1 MRTAELERNT
11 NETKIQC
18 SIDLDGTGASSIDTG
33 VGFFNHMLT
42 LMAFHGGFD
51 LTLTADGDL
60 DVDDHHTIED
70 CGIVLGSVFKEALG
84 DRKGINRYGSFT
96 LPMDETLCNV
106 SLDISGRPISVCHCE
121 LDRDTV
127 GMMSTE
133 MVPEFL
139 RAFAVASGI
148 TLHVNV
154 YYGEND
160 HHRIEAI
167 FKALGHALK
176 EAVKISGD
184 TVMST
189 KGMLEE

>member
-1 MRTAELERNT
+1 MRTAELERST
-11 NETKIQC
+11 NETRITC
-18 SIDLDGTGASSIDTG
+18 SISLDGTGKSLIDTG

-84 DRKGINRYGSFT
+84 DRRGINRYGSFT

-106 SLDISGRPISVCHCE
+106 TLDISGRPISVCHCK

-139 RAFAVASGI
+139 RAFANAAGI

-176 EAVKISGD
+176 EAVKITGD
-184 TVMST
+184 GVMST

>member
-1 MRTAELERNT
+1 MRTAELERDT
-11 NETKIQC
+11 NETNVKC
-18 SIDLDGTGASSIDTG
+18 TLNLDGTGKTTIDTG

-51 LTLTADGDL
+51 LDLIANGDL

-70 CGIVLGSVFKEALG
+70 CGITLGSAFKEALG
-84 DRKGINRYGSFT
+84 DRKGIARYGSFT

-106 SLDISGRPISVCHCE
+106 TLDISGRPVSVCHCE
-121 LDRDTV
+121 LNRDSV

-154 YYGEND
+154 YYGDND
-160 HHRIEAI
+160 HHKIEAI
-167 FKALGHALK
+167 FKALGHALR
-176 EAVKISGD
+176 EAVQVNGD
-184 TVMST
+184 AVMST